1 MATHHSATPKAGI
14 LLVGFGSTVLQAQTA
29 YERMTE
35 KVQMLFPNMPIRWA
49 YTSPRIR
56 HVLARKGQ
64 YFDSVEMALARMMDD
79 GFTHVAVQSLQVIS
93 GKENHEL
100 LVNCRMFGQMA
111 GGFREIRVGLPL
123 LSTKADMNNMAA
135 ALLAAIPKE
144 RTPEEAV
151 VFVGHGSPHPSNAFY
166 TALMFHLQERD
177 PLVFLGT
184 LSGWPDVADIQKRLL
199 QRRIHTAWLLP
210 CLAVAG
216 NHALKDMAGDG
227 SGSWKSTLEHA
238 GIICKPVLKG
248 LLEYDAV
255 ADIWTDH
262 LKQIAG
268 PWAAASDGNLS

>member
-1 MATHHSATPKAGI
+1 MATHHSATPKTGI
-14 LLVGFGSTVLQAQTA
+14 LLVGFGSTVLQAQAA

-35 KVQMLFPNMPIRWA
+35 RVQMLFPNMPIRWA

-56 HVLARKGQ
+56 HVLAQKGQ

-100 LVNCRMFGQMA
+100 LVNCRMFGQMI

-123 LSTKADMNNMAA
+123 LSTKADMNNMTA
-135 ALLAAIPKE
+135 ALLAAIPKA
-144 RTPEEAV
+144 RAPEEAV

-184 LSGWPDVADIQKRLL
+184 ISGWPDVADIQERLL
-199 QRRIHTAWLLP
+199 QRHIHTAWLLP

-227 SGSWKSTLEHA
+227 NGSWKSTLEHA
-238 GIICKPVLKG
+238 GIFCKPVLKG
-248 LLEYDAV
+248 LLEYDTV
-255 ADIWTDH
+255 ADIWIDH